1 MKGLTQ
7 MAERSPLKRRDI
19 ALYQQLD
26 VILRD
31 QISDGRLR
39 PGDRLAPETDLCN
52 QYGVSR
58 ATVRQALEAL
68 ERDGLIERTAGR
80 GTFLRGGNDVRTRE
94 ASRTRASWE
103 QLIAEDAARAG
114 RVIRHGSA
122 VPPDVVARELD
133 LAADDEAPFLI
144 RVLIDPKRPRAA
156 LKRYFHPDL
165 APVLTQRVREAS
177 DLSQSLAKATRKR
190 IRCSSFWVEAIL
202 AEPRFAMMLKVPL
215 GSPLLSVWWVEM
227 LNGRPAIC
235 TQMLQPGPQLAV
247 SMVP

>member
-1 MKGLTQ
+1 

-19 ALYQQLD
+19 TLYQQLD

-80 GTFLRGGNDVRTRE
+80 GTFLRGGNDVRE
-94 ASRTRASWE
+94 PSRTRASWQ
-103 QLIAEDAARAG
+103 QLIADDAARTG
-114 RVIRHGSA
+114 RVIRQGSA

-133 LAADDEAPFLI
+133 LARDVEAPFLI
-144 RVLIDPKRPRAA
+144 RVLTDTKKQRAA
-156 LKRYFHPDL
+156 LKRYFQPDL
-165 APVLTQRVREAS
+165 APVLTQRIREAP
-177 DLSQSLAKATRKR
+177 DLPQSLAKATRGR
-190 IRCSSFWVEAIL
+190 VRCKSFWVEAIL

-215 GSPLLSVWWVEM
+215 GSPLLSVWWVET
-227 LNGRPAIC
+227 LNGRAAIC
-235 TQMLQPGPQLAV
+235 TQMLQPGPKLAV
-247 SMVP
+247 SVVA